1 MEEDILIDELNVSE
15 KVKRV
20 LKKLGFKY
28 INEFE
33 EINIR
38 NIEELEKLGEKY
50 IIQLEEE
57 LYSLGIDLVDNDETL
72 NKCKEWRRTQGV
84 NYTVNNNKQEKGE
97 NNTPRDKNKNGLERE
112 E

>member
-1 MEEDILIDELNVSE
+1 MEEEILIDELNVSE

-38 NIEELEKLGEKY
+38 NLEELKELGEKY

-57 LYSLGIDLVDNDETL
+57 LYSLGIDLVYDEETL
-72 NKCKEWRRTQGV
+72 NKCREWRKRQGV
-84 NYTVNNNKQEKGE
+84 AHTVNNKEEKDK
-97 NNTPRDKNKNGLERE
+97 NNTSRDKKQKEWERE